1 MSWAT
6 ITNKN
11 QKTFKSS
18 VKEKPVEIKLT
29 PVKKTQQST
38 YEVFDEYY
46 GDKIYENILDMT
58 YRNKSNILLRNS
70 GSAELYGFFLNY
82 VDIPY
87 HSGPIIEKINME
99 NSVNT
104 YDDYD
109 NY

>member
-1 MSWAT
+1 
-6 ITNKN
+6 
-11 QKTFKSS
+11 
-18 VKEKPVEIKLT
+18 
-29 PVKKTQQST
+29 
-38 YEVFDEYY
+38 
-46 GDKIYENILDMT
+46 MT